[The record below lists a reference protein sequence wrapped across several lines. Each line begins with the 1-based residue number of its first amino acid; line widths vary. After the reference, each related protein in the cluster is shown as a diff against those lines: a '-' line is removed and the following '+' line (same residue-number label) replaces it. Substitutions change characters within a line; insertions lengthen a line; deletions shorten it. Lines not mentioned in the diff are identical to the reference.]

1 MREWVGVT
9 TNHYGLATITY
20 LVNTSPLDI
29 ATTLTQTHLRNRSIT
44 QSTNET
50 ENSEEWESE

>member
-1 MREWVGVT
+1 VREWVGVT

-50 ENSEEWESE
+50 ENSEE